1 MKLIPMRIAWT
12 KTVAVVPEAE
22 FAAVESPA
30 RWADAADR
38 LIPDRVAQLQGVA

>member
-1 MKLIPMRIAWT
+1 MKLIPVRIAWM

-30 RWADAADR
+30 RWADEADR
-38 LIPDRVAQLQGVA
+38 LVSEVAQLQGVA